1 MSVVGARPWARP
13 ILVTPATSTH
23 PVINTLV
30 IDIMDKTGTFEL
42 GKVEL
47 DASFTSM
54 RINCDTRQVTNEVEF
69 LKKCASPRHRHEPI
83 TEIVTN
89 PRYTITLN

>member
-47 DASFTSM
+47 DPSATSM
-54 RINCDTRQVTNEVEF
+54 RINCDTRQITSEGEF
-69 LKKCASPRHRHEPI
+69 LQNCANPRHRHETI
-83 TEIVTN
+83 TEIVTQ
-89 PRYTITLN
+89 PIIL